1 MATAKK
7 GSKSNKTA
15 HVLNLLAP
23 NGEKERES
31 AGAALEVAAGEPG
44 PEETKPAAETKEEPA
59 AAGAEEK

>member
-31 AGAALEVAAGEPG
+31 AEVRP
-44 PEETKPAAETKEEPA
+44 EPA
-59 AAGAEEK
+59 GDGGPQWLPENLSPLLGQ